1 MEEIQPKV
9 IKKTE
14 LDYRGTS
21 NGYAIF
27 GLFILCRNSKSQGC
41 KVFLNSIGCLNW
53 MRRYAGKEGEYQ
65 RESYA
70 EFMKRK
76 TKGMFFYTRIVRVVL
91 KKSEYEWDG
100 FYLYSTKKNQR

>member
-1 MEEIQPKV
+1 
-9 IKKTE
+9 
-14 LDYRGTS
+14 
-21 NGYAIF
+21 
-27 GLFILCRNSKSQGC
+27 
-41 KVFLNSIGCLNW
+41 

-65 RESYA
+65 PESYA

-100 FYLYSTKKNQR
+100 LYLYSTKKNQR